1 MANITTFE
9 IGYCTHLGCM
19 ALRGSAMRT
28 CKFPSRA
35 YLLEVG
41 ERRWLWDTGYASHFE
56 HYTASGILRLY
67 RQVTPVYFSPQQ
79 ALLEQLRSLGLNTG
93 DIEAVIISHFH
104 ADHIAGLRDFSS
116 LKMICSGEGW
126 QQTRELRGFAALK
139 RAFVPGL
146 IPEGFESALQFV
158 EAFPQQSLSAAL
170 APFQQGY
177 VLPGSGGEIVIV
189 PLPGHAAGHLGAF
202 VLTDAGWTL
211 LASDAAWSP
220 LNYQQLRGPS
230 RLANLIMDNPRSYYD
245 TLGALNQLYLGGA
258 AEIRLCHEG
267 DL

>member
-19 ALRGSAMRT
+19 ALRGSPMRS

-41 ERRWLWDTGYASHFE
+41 DRRWLWDTGYASYFQQ
-56 HYTASGILRLY
+56 YTASGIFRLY
-67 RQVTPVYFSPQQ
+67 SQITPVYFSPQQ
-79 ALLEQLRSLGLNTG
+79 ALLEQLRSRGVSVG

-116 LKMICSGEGW
+116 LNMICSGEGW

-139 RAFVPGL
+139 RAFIPGL
-146 IPEGFESALQFV
+146 IPEEFESALQFV
-158 EAFPQQSLSAAL
+158 ESFPLQSLPAEL

-177 VLPGSGGEIVIV
+177 ALPGSDGQILIV

-202 VLTDAGWTL
+202 VQTDAGWTL

-230 RLANLIMDNPRSYYD
+230 RLANLIMDNPRSYYQ
-245 TLGALNQLYLGGA
+245 TLEALNQLHHGGA
-258 AEIRLCHEG
+258 AEILLCHER

>member
-1 MANITTFE
+1 M
-9 IGYCTHLGCM
+9 
-19 ALRGSAMRT
+19 
-28 CKFPSRA
+28 
-35 YLLEVG
+35 
-41 ERRWLWDTGYASHFE
+41 
-56 HYTASGILRLY
+56 
-67 RQVTPVYFSPQQ
+67 
-79 ALLEQLRSLGLNTG
+79 
-93 DIEAVIISHFH
+93 
-104 ADHIAGLRDFSS
+104 
-116 LKMICSGEGW
+116 
-126 QQTRELRGFAALK
+126 
-139 RAFVPGL
+139 
-146 IPEGFESALQFV
+146 
-158 EAFPQQSLSAAL
+158 
-170 APFQQGY
+170 
-177 VLPGSGGEIVIV
+177 